1 MEKTTKNIMN
11 KNAKNKKK
19 SIAEIMLLA
28 MQSNKTKEFVSFATI
43 FAVFF
48 LYNYFEQ
55 FRCAHYLTIECTFFF
70 KIF

>member
-48 LYNYFEQ
+48 Y
-55 FRCAHYLTIECTFFF
+55 TIILNNCDVR
-70 KIF
+70 II